1 MKRFF
6 DSKYSVWLLEIVM
19 IGVLVLVLIFVW
31 MLDVSIDIQYI
42 PEIMSGLTSGTAIL
56 IGFAAACLTIMRK
69 YYAKNVG
76 KLIVFLSY
84 LVLPIV
90 FLFLAYLRLVLR
102 TDFIVAIRLAVSG
115 FALSLIIFFMVL
127 FSAIKEHW

>member
-6 DSKYSVWLLEIVM
+6 DSKYSVWLLEIVL
-19 IGVLVLVLIFVW
+19 IGAVVLALIFVW

-76 KLIVFLSY
+76 KLLVFLTW
-84 LVLPIV
+84 LVGPIV
-90 FLFLAYLRLVLR
+90 FLFMAYIRLVLR
-102 TDFIVAIRLAVSG
+102 TDFIAAIRLALSG
-115 FALSLIIFFMVL
+115 FALSLIIFFVVL
-127 FSAIKEHW
+127 FSAVKEYW